1 MKTILALAL
10 LSIAP
15 MAAGQAPAGPQRSAM
30 VKSDSAVPAGAP
42 TKSGEAAS
50 SKPATVQGAPAA
62 EAQKIDPA
70 KDAAIRK
77 LFEIQGT
84 HKAMTEVISGL
95 MANMRPTLAQSLPP
109 GEYQGELIDLFFQKF
124 QSKLRVDDLIEVSVP
139 VYDKYFSKE
148 DIIELIAFAQT
159 PLGQKMNSV
168 IPKVII
174 EIQTAAAG
182 VGEEL
187 GRQSMLEV
195 LAEHPELAK
204 ALEDAA
210 KPIN

>member
-1 MKTILALAL
+1 
-10 LSIAP
+10 
-15 MAAGQAPAGPQRSAM
+15 
-30 VKSDSAVPAGAP
+30 
-42 TKSGEAAS
+42 
-50 SKPATVQGAPAA
+50 
-62 EAQKIDPA
+62 
-70 KDAAIRK
+70 
-77 LFEIQGT
+77 
-84 HKAMTEVISGL
+84 MTEVISGL

-210 KPIN
+210 KPKN